1 MSWRLRDQLRRD
13 QGNQV
18 KGNQAHEN
26 QDQGNQARE
35 NQDRGNQA
43 RENQDRGNQA
53 RENQDRGTI
62 ESALT
67 LIPLMLL
74 FLTVSQLGLS
84 VYSHATTDQ
93 STQGAVAYSAMG
105 LATIPGQ
112 SNSPSWSKPPIA
124 LPLPGGGSVLVG
136 ERTAHIPSITP
147 LLPGGDSFTSTGIAI
162 QE

>member
-1 MSWRLRDQLRRD
+1 VEGAWPRGRANGTGESMELSARSKMDAVRPNGWRLRDQLRQVRI
-13 QGNQV
+13 NQV
-18 KGNQAHEN
+18 
-26 QDQGNQARE
+26 RI
-35 NQDRGNQA
+35 NQDRGN
-43 RENQDRGNQA
+43 
-53 RENQDRGTI
+53 I

-74 FLTVSQLGLS
+74 FLTVSQVGLS
-84 VYSHATTDQ
+84 VYSHATNDQ

-105 LATIPGQ
+105 LATNPGE
-112 SNSPSWSKPPIA
+112 SNSPIWSKPPIA

-136 ERTAHIPSITP
+136 EREAHIPSITP

>member
-18 KGNQAHEN
+18 KGNPVNGNQDQGNQAHEN
-26 QDQGNQARE
+26 QDQ
-35 NQDRGNQA
+35 
-43 RENQDRGNQA
+43 GNQA